1 MFSVEH
7 NTLTHR
13 GFIMKKV
20 IFDILDSN
28 NVVLVKGF
36 TYTTSEDIQQ
46 WMETK
51 FDWKQYN
58 PKANS
63 FAILQVETA

>member
-1 MFSVEH
+1 
-7 NTLTHR
+7 
-13 GFIMKKV
+13 MKKV